1 MKKETNK
8 LNLIFILTYM
18 GDALFSPFLA
28 LYFSSINFDDYNKG
42 ILLALFPLSTLIGS
56 LIYGKLS
63 TNSKR
68 NLLIIRV
75 LVILNLIPMVFM
87 GFVKNYIL
95 VAVFTIIFALHNNPL
110 FSFSDGMAVK
120 ITTQENRLYANTRIF
135 GTIGYL
141 IGSLLGGYLIDL
153 TSFGIVFLIAGSIYA
168 FAELLFFFLK
178 PGEDEVYKKQDI
190 TFKQVLSNKNFII
203 YLVFYILVMGTWN
216 IEEAYVPLLFESQGI
231 TPSEWGY
238 IYAWEILM
246 EVIGVFLINRLLVK
260 RLKPNVLL
268 LTGISL
274 ILVRTLFLSLDLSTW
289 SQVAITSTLRGIA
302 WSFFLCSHIE
312 MVKLILPNHL
322 VTKAVL
328 VFAICSNIYVALGNY
343 VAPYIF
349 SSYSYS
355 LLYFILLMIQLVGFI
370 VLIIGNLIHLRKIH
384 NLKNDQL

>member
-1 MKKETNK
+1 M
-8 LNLIFILTYM
+8 
-18 GDALFSPFLA
+18 FSPFLA
-28 LYFSSINFDDYNKG
+28 LYFSSINIDDYMKG
-42 ILLALFPLSTLIGS
+42 ILLALIPLSTLIGS

-63 TNSKR
+63 TNSRR

-95 VAVFTIIFALHNNPL
+95 VAIFTIIFALHNNPL
-110 FSFSDGMAVK
+110 FSFQDGLAVK

-141 IGSLLGGYLIDL
+141 IGSLLGGYIIDL
-153 TSFGIVFLIAGSIYA
+153 TSFGIVFLIAGLIYA
-168 FAELLFFFLK
+168 LAELLFFFVK
-178 PGEDEVYKKQDI
+178 PGEDENFKKSDI
-190 TFKQVLSNKNFII
+190 SFKQVFSNKSFIV
-203 YLVFYILVMGTWN
+203 YLIFYILVMGTWN

-246 EVIGVFLINRLLVK
+246 EVIGVFLINRTLAK

-268 LTGISL
+268 LIGISL
-274 ILVRTLFLSLDLSTW
+274 ILVRTTFLSITLDTW
-289 SQVAITSTLRGIA
+289 TQVIITSTLRGIG

-328 VFAICSNIYVALGNY
+328 VFAICSNIYVTIGNY
-343 VAPYIF
+343 VAPFIF
-349 SSYSYS
+349 SGYSYN

-370 VLIIGNLIHLRKIH
+370 VLILGNIFALRKIH
-384 NLKNDQL
+384 NLKKD